1 MESLITS
8 VDVLGPFA
16 PGEFIDAIVVPVVT
30 TDLEQIRRVSQ
41 PKESEC
47 KVDMA
52 NEIVLVPPFCSV
64 PG

>member
-1 MESLITS
+1 MVT
-8 VDVLGPFA
+8 
-16 PGEFIDAIVVPVVT
+16 PGASARNACSTVVPVVT
-30 TDLEQIRRVSQ
+30 TDLEQIRLVSQ